1 MATYKIRTATIK
13 NQYYQEYLR
22 KAQVLQNQLL
32 TENISN
38 TDINDNVISD
48 SPALNKEIEINHQLL
63 GYIDKQLQQNVQIN
77 RELHDVEAALETV
90 KQIKSDI
97 DEQIN
102 RIDGNLIL
110 SRLLNRQLEE
120 IPNIELSLNLD
131 ELLPNFNLWLYDLRN
146 YRDSL
151 FDTAGYVNAMT
162 KKDPDLSPVKQDLEK
177 LIKQRKYLYDKLYQ
191 SMTEA
196 STSAMSLKIKYSEF
210 TSLKTDI
217 LSTINEHLFWLKS
230 NYPLSSDYFT
240 SFIPMAKAQLT
251 NFNSSLMFTLDNKAR
266 TAPLLIFLIPLTVI
280 ALIVNSLKETIQRID
295 NKAALKLDKQVII
308 FT

>member
-110 SRLLNRQLEE
+110 SRL
-120 IPNIELSLNLD
+120 
-131 ELLPNFNLWLYDLRN
+131 
-146 YRDSL
+146 
-151 FDTAGYVNAMT
+151 
-162 KKDPDLSPVKQDLEK
+162 
-177 LIKQRKYLYDKLYQ
+177 
-191 SMTEA
+191 
-196 STSAMSLKIKYSEF
+196 
-210 TSLKTDI
+210 
-217 LSTINEHLFWLKS
+217 
-230 NYPLSSDYFT
+230 
-240 SFIPMAKAQLT
+240 
-251 NFNSSLMFTLDNKAR
+251 
-266 TAPLLIFLIPLTVI
+266 
-280 ALIVNSLKETIQRID
+280 
-295 NKAALKLDKQVII
+295 
-308 FT
+308 